1 MRVSRTEGLTLML
14 KARRLGSTHT
24 AEMSKKEKGDTL
36 WPVNSFVLP
45 SEQKMEIKSPLEY
58 VVLLLF

>member
-1 MRVSRTEGLTLML
+1 ML

-45 SEQKMEIKSPLEY
+45 SEQKMERKSPLEY